1 MASYA
6 VPEGGTGCFFV
17 PAERPVVPV
26 LERSK
31 VGLVLVVCW
40 MAKAP
45 PAAVHVVV
53 PVHIT
58 FMLSALAWMAQ
69 STVKEMPSPKII
81 RMVIPLLELHR
92 LVSEAP
98 HRLLAHC
105 APKSVDIED

>member
-1 MASYA
+1 MARYA
-6 VPEGGTGCFFV
+6 VPEGGRGCFFV

-31 VGLVLVVCW
+31 VGSVLVVCW

-53 PVHIT
+53 PVHIS

-69 STVKEMPSPKII
+69 STVKEMPSPRIV
-81 RMVIPLLELHR
+81 RMVISP
-92 LVSEAP
+92 SGFA
-98 HRLLAHC
+98 
-105 APKSVDIED
+105 